1 MNWGPVSPAP
11 SDSKG
16 CAMILFTI
24 LGILVA
30 TVVLYLFVQLIVLVW
45 PVLQWPI
52 YLLIAI
58 ALVLGLFPLLAVL
71 CVAVVIASGIRFVA
85 NRI

>member
-1 MNWGPVSPAP
+1 
-11 SDSKG
+11 
-16 CAMILFTI
+16 MILFTI

-52 YLLIAI
+52 YLFIAI
-58 ALVLGLFPLLAVL
+58 ALVLGLFPLLAVV
-71 CVAVVIASGIRFVA
+71 CVAVVIASGVRYVVRTA
-85 NRI
+85 GP